1 MVANLQDAT
10 HAELV
15 ARIADREAE
24 AEVCRRFAPRI
35 RLYGKKHLRDDDR
48 TAELVQRVLVVVIE
62 ALRAG
67 TIAEPEHLDR
77 FVLGVARN
85 TAHRLRAGEARLEP
99 VEDAVLEALDVGAAM
114 RTEAVDVGALMAC
127 VGKLDERART
137 VLFLSFYRERS
148 ADEIAQAMQT
158 SPGNVRVLR
167 HRAMVAVRACME
179 AAA

>member
-1 MVANLQDAT
+1 MSLEHAS

-15 ARIADREAE
+15 ARVADRDAE

-48 TAELVQRVLVVVIE
+48 ASDLVQRVLVVVIE
-62 ALRAG
+62 AIRAG
-67 TIAEPEHLDR
+67 TIGEPEHLDR

-85 TAHRLRAGEARLEP
+85 TALRIRATEARLEP
-99 VEDAVLEALDVGAAM
+99 VEHAALEALDLGAVM
-114 RTEAVDVGALMAC
+114 RTDALDVDALMSC
-127 VGKLDERART
+127 VGKLDERGRT

-148 ADEIAQAMQT
+148 ADEIAQALQT

-167 HRAMVAVRACME
+167 HRAMVAVRDCME
-179 AAA
+179 GATA